1 MNFKIY
7 QFKKTK
13 SYLKKNSF
21 LFFANGINQISENW
35 VYVEQGLQK
44 LNLIYYKSYNKL
56 TIKILSISIFLNFSK
71 IVNGPFFFLKPDQRF
86 FKKYKIILFNEN
98 FKSLFFSLLAM
109 KINNKVYSLS
119 QINNINSLKYKSNIT
134 LLHQFLIINLKNLI
148 FR

>member
-13 SYLKKNSF
+13 FYLKKNSF
-21 LFFANGINQISENW
+21 LFLANGISQISENW
-35 VYVEQGLQK
+35 VQVEQGLQK

-71 IVNGPFFFLKPDQRF
+71 IVNGPFFFLKPDQKF
-86 FKKYKIILFNEN
+86 FEKYNVILFNEN
-98 FKSLFFSLLAM
+98 FKYLFFSLLAI
-109 KINNKVYSLS
+109 KIHNKVYSLL
-119 QINNINSLKYKSNIT
+119 QIKNINSLKYKSNIT
-134 LLHQFLIINLKNLI
+134 LLYQFLIINLKNLI

>member
-13 SYLKKNSF
+13 FYLKKNSF
-21 LFFANGINQISENW
+21 LFLANGISQISENW
-35 VYVEQGLQK
+35 VQVEQGLQK

-71 IVNGPFFFLKPDQRF
+71 IVSGPFFFLKPDQKF
-86 FKKYKIILFNEN
+86 FEKYNVILFNEN
-98 FKSLFFSLLAM
+98 FKYLFFSLLAM
-109 KINNKVYSLS
+109 KINNKVYSLL
-119 QINNINSLKYKSNIT
+119 QINTINSLKYKSNIT
-134 LLHQFLIINLKNLI
+134 LLYQFLIINLKNLI